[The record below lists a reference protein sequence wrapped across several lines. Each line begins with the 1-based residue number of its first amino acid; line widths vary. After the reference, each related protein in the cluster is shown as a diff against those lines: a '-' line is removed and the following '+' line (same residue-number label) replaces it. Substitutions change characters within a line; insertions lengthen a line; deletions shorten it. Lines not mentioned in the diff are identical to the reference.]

1 MPDMLVKLYDL
12 KRDAALDARMAQ
24 EGVVI
29 RRILPPE
36 LRALADWIGPRF
48 GQGWVSEA
56 TVATCRQPPSCLIA
70 VKDEAIAGFA
80 CYDATARGLF
90 GPTGVD
96 DALRGRGIGHA
107 LLLATLLDMH
117 AVGYPYGVIGGAGPT
132 GFYARSV
139 GAIAI
144 PSSEPGIYKGMLP
157 LAHPDDI
164 SSSHAS
170 SEPPAD

>member
-12 KRDAALDARMAQ
+12 KPDAELAARVAA
-24 EGVVI
+24 GGFTI

-48 GQGWVSEA
+48 GMGWVSEA
-56 TVATCRQPPSCLIA
+56 TVAVTRQPPSCFIA
-70 VKDEAIAGFA
+70 VHEGRLAGFA
-80 CYDATARGLF
+80 CYDATARGFF

-96 DALRGRGIGHA
+96 ETHRGKGVGHA
-107 LLLATLLDMH
+107 LLLATLMDMH

-132 GFYARSV
+132 GFYQRSV

-144 PSSEPGIYKGMLP
+144 PDSEPGIYRGMLD
-157 LAHPDDI
+157 LAHPDDV
-164 SSSHAS
+164 SASH
-170 SEPPAD
+170 PLDTPAD